1 MKFLEIPS
9 VAQLNSFLDNVESIS
24 GEYIIR
30 ARIETYSCKRAGS
43 DKKLFKSLDQQY
55 QVELSKSPE
64 FELIASTSPFGP
76 LSESASRKTLFHLI
90 SLLNAAFPDY
100 DFCNV
105 KPEQFRKEIS
115 HYMVINSINTTLS
128 GVSSC
133 SYLIRY
139 ISFKSLKPPLYVQVI
154 DGYNTIVS
162 PKLWSVLDSEIKVK
176 ECDIYSYIP
185 DLASDPYAEDGN
197 VWSFNYFFFNKKLKR
212 IIFFTCRAVSKMSL
226 SPQSFR
232 DDLSEVSDGVWL
244 DEMDM

>member
-128 GVSSC
+128 GV
-133 SYLIRY
+133 
-139 ISFKSLKPPLYVQVI
+139 I

-197 VWSFNYFFFNKKLKR
+197 VY
-212 IIFFTCRAVSKMSL
+212 
-226 SPQSFR
+226 
-232 DDLSEVSDGVWL
+232 VSDAFL
-244 DEMDM
+244 SCYS